1 MKSRGKIAVD
11 SVGQGR
17 PRTQNADRQPPRS
30 RRPCC
35 GLQLLRRNREPGA
48 NRRQYIDENTRAS
61 DVTSY
66 AELLSDDLKKDDE
79 AEPRTGYQQND
90 ICSGE
95 RKRMSAGTQIHRNTP
110 TTTEAGARKT
120 SERYLSK
127 RVQHAKVSLAD
138 YGLRSW
144 ESSVRSPSIKHL
156 HTAVKIHAM
165 ARPLHYSAMGIAQH
179 NIHDS
184 EHTVSYR

>member
-1 MKSRGKIAVD
+1 MACSCSDGIENRVPTGGNTSTRTPVQATSHLTQSYSAMTSRKTMRQN
-11 SVGQGR
+11 QG
-17 PRTQNADRQPPRS
+17 P
-30 RRPCC
+30 
-35 GLQLLRRNREPGA
+35 
-48 NRRQYIDENTRAS
+48 
-61 DVTSY
+61 VTSRMTY
-66 AELLSDDLKKDDE
+66 AQE
-79 AEPRTGYQQND
+79 RG
-90 ICSGE
+90 SGCLQGH
-95 RKRMSAGTQIHRNTP
+95 KTHRNTP

-127 RVQHAKVSLAD
+127 RVQHAKVFLAD